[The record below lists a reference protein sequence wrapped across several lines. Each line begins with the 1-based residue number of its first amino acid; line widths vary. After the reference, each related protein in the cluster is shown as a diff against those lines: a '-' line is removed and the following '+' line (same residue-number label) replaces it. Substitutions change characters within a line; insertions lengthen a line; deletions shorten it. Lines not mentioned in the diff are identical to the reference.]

1 MNNTINIEQTQ
12 SLNANKCLVKIYKRI
27 RHDSITD
34 YEIIN
39 TSKISNSESHIDTID
54 LTFNEH
60 DTVSLIAKTIKA
72 KIKTSLFQIHI
83 YFNEEINNLE
93 RPSPYRLL
101 NGLLL
106 WSDPPKKIGQADLS
120 HIGFLSKLSKGW
132 AGAIPHEVK
141 LSHLNK
147 KNPNETLNLIVIVG
161 FDN

>member
-1 MNNTINIEQTQ
+1 MINVKNNQLTSSNNCII
-12 SLNANKCLVKIYKRI
+12 KIHKRI
-27 RHDSITD
+27 RHDSVTD

-39 TSKISNSESHIDTID
+39 TSKISNNESYIATIE

-60 DTVSLIAKTIKA
+60 DTVSLIAQAVKTN
-72 KIKTSLFQIHI
+72 IKTSSFQIHI

-93 RPSPYRLL
+93 RPSPYRLS

-106 WSDPPKKIGQADLS
+106 WCDPPKKFGQPDLS
-120 HIGFLSKLSKGW
+120 HIGFLSKALKGW
-132 AGAIPHEVK
+132 AGSIPHEVK